1 MRRFPRHN
9 LRYNKIS
16 LALFANAIALT
27 LVAVALFA
35 RNEDRFPSVLP
46 AAYAQNGQAA
56 IGGGAGVFVVPAQ
69 FGSNFYGCYIMD
81 VDAQT
86 IAAYQMFPGEHQLKL
101 IAARTFRNDRRL
113 NNYNTSPD
121 PNEIKLL
128 VDKEQA
134 AIRGADAKRAPGSP
148 EVPPKDK

>member
-1 MRRFPRHN
+1 MRRSPRHN
-9 LRYNKIS
+9 RRHHGIS

-35 RNEDRFPSVLP
+35 RNDDRFPSVLP

-86 IAAYQMFPGEHQLKL
+86 IAAYQMFPGEHQLKR
-101 IAARTFRNDRRL
+101 IPARTSRNDRRL

-121 PNEIKLL
+121 PNEIKQL

-134 AIRGADAKRAPGSP
+134 AIRGADAKRAPESP
-148 EVPPKDK
+148 EVPQKDK